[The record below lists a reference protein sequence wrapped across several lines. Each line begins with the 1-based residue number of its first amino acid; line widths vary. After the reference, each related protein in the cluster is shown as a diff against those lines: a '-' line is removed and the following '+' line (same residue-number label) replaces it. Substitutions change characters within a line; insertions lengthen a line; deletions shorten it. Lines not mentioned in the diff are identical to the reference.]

1 METRLATYNIKFHR
15 AYSDLPD
22 LVEQNS
28 VDILCLQECDIKQVT
43 DDVGKLSLATTARVG
58 TMGLAIYC
66 NLRKFKILS
75 SEQVP
80 LPSVW
85 YEHINIQPRFRLQ
98 TIRLKD
104 RKAKTEFVLANLHLA
119 NLLAG
124 NYARRRQA
132 KKLFE
137 YINKNHSSKPA
148 IVVGD
153 FNYPLFAK
161 KLVNI
166 ASSNNFQQLGTKNK
180 QHTHNNPFVR
190 GKFDRIFVSNEIKE
204 KSFDVL
210 PFAKSDHT
218 PVVIELEINS

>member
-1 METRLATYNIKFHR
+1 MNIRLATYNIKFHR
-15 AYSDLPD
+15 AYADLPK
-22 LVEQNS
+22 LVKENN
-28 VDILCLQECDIKQVT
+28 VDILCLQECDIKQVD

-66 NLRKFKILS
+66 NLRRFSVLS

-104 RKAKTEFVLANLHLA
+104 RKSRTEFVLANLHLA

-132 KKLFE
+132 KKVFE
-137 YINKNHSSKPA
+137 YVNENHGSKPA

-153 FNYPLFAK
+153 FNYPIFAN
-161 KLVNI
+161 KLVKI
-166 ASSNNFQQLGTKNK
+166 ARTNNFQQLGTKNK
-180 QHTHNNPFVR
+180 QHTHNNPFIR
-190 GKFDRIFVSNEIKE
+190 GKFDRIFASSAIEE

-210 PFAKSDHT
+210 PFGNSDHT
-218 PVVIELEINS
+218 PVVIELDINA